1 MAADAPNTSV
11 LRGLLVLDMTQA
23 LAGPYLT
30 MLLGDL
36 GADVIKV
43 ERPGDGDQS
52 RGWGPPFAGS
62 ESSYYMAVNRN
73 KRSLTC
79 DLKTAEG
86 LEILRR
92 LTDRADLI
100 VTNERRQATRQQM
113 GFDYETV
120 RGRNPGVVYCSIT
133 GYGMTGPYAGQPG
146 YDAVAQAM
154 SGLMSIAGNEDWPP
168 MRVPA
173 SIADMATAMYG
184 VMAVLAALLARQTI
198 TPGQGQYIDLSLLES
213 HAWWTIIQSA
223 AYLLNGHLPR
233 KLGNEHPSIV
243 PYGAFQA
250 ADGYLIIGCASE
262 SLWASLCRVLD
273 LGPVRDDPRF
283 AINRDRVLNR
293 AEINAIIEERLS
305 AGSVAQWCA
314 VLGKASIPSCPIYT
328 IPEMLSDPQTAA
340 RGFVVAQEHPTAGT
354 LRTLACPI
362 HLSETPAE
370 LRLPPPLLGEHTDEV
385 LRELGYRADES
396 AAVHA
401 GGAV

>member
-1 MAADAPNTSV
+1 
-11 LRGLLVLDMTQA
+11 
-23 LAGPYLT
+23 
-30 MLLGDL
+30 
-36 GADVIKV
+36 
-43 ERPGDGDQS
+43 
-52 RGWGPPFAGS
+52 
-62 ESSYYMAVNRN
+62 
-73 KRSLTC
+73 
-79 DLKTAEG
+79 
-86 LEILRR
+86 
-92 LTDRADLI
+92 
-100 VTNERRQATRQQM
+100 
-113 GFDYETV
+113 
-120 RGRNPGVVYCSIT
+120 
-133 GYGMTGPYAGQPG
+133 
-146 YDAVAQAM
+146 
-154 SGLMSIAGNEDWPP
+154 
-168 MRVPA
+168 
-173 SIADMATAMYG
+173 
-184 VMAVLAALLARQTI
+184 
-198 TPGQGQYIDLSLLES
+198 LES

-250 ADGYLIIGCASE
+250 ADGYMIIGCASE
-262 SLWASLCRVLD
+262 SLWTSLCRVLD

-293 AEINAIIEERLS
+293 AEINAIIEERLA
-305 AGSVAQWCA
+305 AGSVAHWCA

-328 IPEMLSDPQTAA
+328 IPEMLNDPQTVA